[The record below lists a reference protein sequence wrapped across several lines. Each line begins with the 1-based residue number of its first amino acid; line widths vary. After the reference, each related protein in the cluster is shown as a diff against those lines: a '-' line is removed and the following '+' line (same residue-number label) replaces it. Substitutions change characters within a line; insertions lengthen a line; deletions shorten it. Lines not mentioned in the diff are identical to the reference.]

1 MSRATA
7 TRVQV
12 IGASATILLLIA
24 VLVQVFRTASDPTN
38 SSAQYYVPAATTAL
52 GFFLMA
58 FGVPALIRAYS
69 IGTSRVLPWLIGLVS
84 LALAFVPWLLLTMGN
99 TSVAAWMYVGTHV
112 PQGQIRFWDL
122 SLVLQS
128 IDCDKWGF
136 DVFVANNGCLTD
148 AAIYGPGMLWLN
160 RIPLSIFSASH
171 LQALGVIAMALSSLA
186 LVWLARFSAS
196 TGRFVL
202 LAAALGAPW
211 LLLLERGNID
221 AVVLWVAVLAVI
233 VVRRWDRL
241 WMWFMAA
248 GAIWIVGTW
257 KYYPFAL
264 GLMLIPAL
272 RLRRGWTVLVAFALG
287 TGAYM
292 LATWSN
298 FRFSS
303 QSNSNMVNIGDTVV
317 LGRIPLVAR
326 MIGTHVGE
334 AGIQA
339 GDLLVALLALGALI
353 WGIGFGLTL
362 RRVRVH
368 ASMLAIGGSSIYLA
382 AVLVAG
388 FGWAYKAAFLLLCV
402 PLIALASPRARIL
415 AFSSIAVLIL
425 IGIQSVVVWNTL
437 LASSAGI
444 IAASFALG
452 ASGAQ
457 FVRMCRELR
466 NGQSAVSAR

>member
-1 MSRATA
+1 
-7 TRVQV
+7 VQV
-12 IGASATILLLIA
+12 IGASATILLLLV
-24 VLVQVFRTASDPTN
+24 VLIQVFRTASDPTN

-52 GFFLMA
+52 AILVLA
-58 FGVPALIRAYS
+58 FGIPALIRAYS
-69 IGTSRVLPWLIGLVS
+69 IGTSRLLPWLIGLAS
-84 LALAFVPWLLLTMGN
+84 LALAFVPWLLLTIGN
-99 TSVAAWMYVGTHV
+99 TSVASWMYIGTHV

-160 RIPLSIFSASH
+160 KVPASLFSASH
-171 LQALGVIAMALSSLA
+171 LQALGVIAMVVSSLA

-196 TGRFVL
+196 TGRFVM

-221 AVVLWVAVLAVI
+221 AIVLWVAVLVVI
-233 VVRRWDRL
+233 GVRRWDRL
-241 WMWFMAA
+241 WMWFVAA
-248 GAIWIVGTW
+248 GAIWVVGTW

-264 GLMLIPAL
+264 GLMLLPAL

-287 TGAYM
+287 TGVYM
-292 LATWSN
+292 LTTWSN

-303 QSNSNMVNIGDTVV
+303 ESNSNMVNIGDTVV

-326 MIGTHVGE
+326 MIGTQVGE
-334 AGIQA
+334 AGVQT
-339 GDLLVALLALGALI
+339 GDVLVVLVALAALF

-362 RRVRVH
+362 RQVRVH

-388 FGWAYKAAFLLLCV
+388 FGWGYKAVFLLLCV
-402 PLIALASPRARIL
+402 PLIALASPRTRIL
-415 AFSSIAVLIL
+415 AFSSVAVLIL

-452 ASGAQ
+452 AAGAQ
-457 FVRMCRELR
+457 LARMCVQLR
-466 NGQSAVSAR
+466 RKQDTLVAR

>member
-1 MSRATA
+1 M
-7 TRVQV
+7 QV
-12 IGASATILLLIA
+12 IGASATILLLLA
-24 VLVQVFRTASDPTN
+24 VLVQVFRTATDPTN
-38 SSAQYYVPAATTAL
+38 DSAQYYVPAATTAV
-52 GFFLMA
+52 GFLILA
-58 FGVPALIRAYS
+58 FGIPALIRAYS
-69 IGTSRVLPWLIGLVS
+69 IGTSKVLPWLIGLVS
-84 LALAFVPWLLLTMGN
+84 LALAFIPWLLLSMGN
-99 TSVAAWMYVGTHV
+99 ASVASWMYIGTHV

-160 RIPLSIFSASH
+160 RVPLSIFSAGH
-171 LQALGVIAMALSSLA
+171 LQTLGVVAMVLSSLA

-196 TGRFVL
+196 PGRFVL
-202 LAAALGAPW
+202 LAAAVGAPW

-221 AVVLWVAVLAVI
+221 AVVLWVAVLVVLA
-233 VVRRWDRL
+233 VRRWDRL
-241 WMWFMAA
+241 WMWFIAA
-248 GAIWIVGTW
+248 GLIWLVGTW

-272 RLRRGWTVLVAFALG
+272 RLRRGWTVLVAFGLASLG
-287 TGAYM
+287 YV

-298 FRFSS
+298 FQFSS

-326 MIGTHVGE
+326 MIGTRVGE
-334 AGIQA
+334 AGLQA
-339 GDLLVALLALGALI
+339 GDILVLLLALAALV

-368 ASMLAIGGSSIYLA
+368 ASMLAIGGSSVYLA
-382 AVLVAG
+382 AVLMAG

-402 PLIALASPRARIL
+402 PLVALASPRTRVL
-415 AFSSIAVLIL
+415 AFTSVSVLIL

-444 IAASFALG
+444 IAASFAFG
-452 ASGAQ
+452 AAAAQ
-457 FVRMCRELR
+457 LVRMCLDLR
-466 NGQSAVSAR
+466 RGHEAAVYS

>member
-1 MSRATA
+1 
-7 TRVQV
+7 VQV
-12 IGASATILLLIA
+12 IGASATILILIV
-24 VLVQVFRTASDPTN
+24 VLAQVFRTASDPTN
-38 SSAQYYVPAATTAL
+38 TSAQFYVPAATTAL
-52 GFFLMA
+52 GFFILA
-58 FGVPALIRAYS
+58 FGIPALIRAYS
-69 IGTSRVLPWLIGLVS
+69 IGTTKLLPWLIGLVS
-84 LALAFVPWLLLTMGN
+84 LVLAFVPWLLLSIGN
-99 TSVAAWMYVGTHV
+99 TSVASWMYIGTHV

-160 RIPLSIFSASH
+160 KVPASLFSASH
-171 LQALGVIAMALSSLA
+171 LQALGVIAMVVSSLA

-221 AVVLWVAVLAVI
+221 AVVLWVAVLVVI
-233 VVRRWDRL
+233 AVRRWDRL
-241 WMWFMAA
+241 WMWFIAA
-248 GAIWIVGTW
+248 GAIWVVGTW

-272 RLRRGWTVLVAFALG
+272 RLRRGWTVLVAFGIASLG
-287 TGAYM
+287 Y
-292 LATWSN
+292 LLVTWSN
-298 FRFSS
+298 FQFSS
-303 QSNSNMVNIGDTVV
+303 QSNSNMANIGDIVV

-326 MIGTHVGE
+326 MIGTRVGE
-334 AGIQA
+334 GGLQT
-339 GDLLVALLALGALI
+339 GDLLVLVLALAALV

-362 RRVRVH
+362 RQVRVH

-388 FGWAYKAAFLLLCV
+388 FGWGYKAAFLLLCV
-402 PLIALASPRARIL
+402 PLIALASPRTRIL
-415 AFSSIAVLIL
+415 AFTSVSVLIL

-444 IAASFALG
+444 IAASFAFGAAASQLG
-452 ASGAQ
+452 
-457 FVRMCRELR
+457 RMCMNLR
-466 NGQSAVSAR
+466 KDRALLTSR